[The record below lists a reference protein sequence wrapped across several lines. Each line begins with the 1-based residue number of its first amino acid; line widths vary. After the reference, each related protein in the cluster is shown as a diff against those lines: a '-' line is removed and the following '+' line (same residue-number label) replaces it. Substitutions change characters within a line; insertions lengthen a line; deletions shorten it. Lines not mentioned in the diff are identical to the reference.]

1 MSLSTDIKTKIKEI
15 LDGLK
20 DGGTLKEVIIDD
32 LRTSP
37 VLERDIP
44 SFPAAILS
52 SPSSEG
58 GYLTNRENMRTY
70 RFTVTIIQ
78 KAENIESTS
87 DIEELTDTLLDAFD
101 NNPTLS
107 GKADGGLDPS
117 SSTPEAITAQD
128 KSYVL
133 FTINL
138 KAQASKLLS
147 F

>member
-20 DGGTLKEVIIDD
+20 DAGTLKEVIIDD